1 MRIGLAGMV
10 ILATVACG
18 DATAPEGDVVTGVWA
33 YSATGLQGSGLD
45 CVIRDVTLTFTQSGQ
60 TLSGSSRGGTFECT
74 FQGTDAE
81 PVALVAGSVSGSINA
96 DSVRFTVTQGTNS
109 IVHAGRMAASASLTG
124 TVVATLDLGPPLNTV
139 QLTGTFAASRQ
150 P

>member
-1 MRIGLAGMV
+1 MRFGVASLV
-10 ILATVACG
+10 VLATVACG
-18 DATAPEGDVVTGVWA
+18 DTTAPEGDSVTGVWA
-33 YSATGLQGSGLD
+33 YSAAGLQGSGLD
-45 CVIRDVTLTFTQSGQ
+45 CAIRDVTLTFTQSGQ
-60 TLSGSSRGGTFECT
+60 TLSGSSRDGTFECT

-81 PVALVAGSVSGSINA
+81 PVALVAGTVNGSIDA
-96 DSVRFTVTQGTNS
+96 DSVRFTVTQGTNT
-109 IVHAGRMAASASLTG
+109 IVHAGRRTASASLTG